1 MKFRDHLQDKI
12 VVYDCLL
19 RCIINLLESFS
30 SNAALVGE
38 SKAEIGF
45 QTTLFTSER
54 TIACDNSLV

>member
-38 SKAEIGF
+38 SKAEIVAF
-45 QTTLFTSER
+45 RQHCLLQNEQ
-54 TIACDNSLV
+54 